1 MKDVLDL
8 FGELPDY
15 PGKTKPK
22 NRVEGSSKK
31 VSLDDPFKGVPKRI
45 ATIGGVPRELYTVG
59 SVGKILGRSATTIR
73 KWERKG
79 WIPAPT
85 YRTSKASGAK
95 LLNTDS
101 KGYRLYSREQV
112 DVLLEAL
119 TENNLTGFRNPS
131 WQDANNWVSFIHYI
145 KANWPK

>member
-1 MKDVLDL
+1 MRDVLDL

-22 NRVEGSSKK
+22 NRLNGSPKK
-31 VSLDDPFKGVPKRI
+31 VSVDDPFNGVPKRI
-45 ATIGGVPRELYTVG
+45 ATIGGVSRELYTVG
-59 SVGKILGRSATTIR
+59 SVAKILGRSAATIR

-85 YRTSKASGAK
+85 YRTSKASGGS
-95 LLNTDS
+95 LLNTDR

-112 DVLLEAL
+112 DTLLDAL
-119 TENNLTGFRNPS
+119 TQNNLTGDRNPS